1 MKKILAMFLLMPS
14 LAFAEPKTA
23 TYETICLNGKD
34 LTNTVNEFKEIP
46 FVRGLSVPLTQQE
59 RKLSLV
65 IFANPTTGSF
75 TIVEKAGEDLYC
87 ILAIGGG
94 FEPVP
99 KDIQDDVKQGQ
110 EKSTL

>member
-1 MKKILAMFLLMPS
+1 MFLLMPS
-14 LAFAEPKTA
+14 LVFAEPKTA

-34 LTNTVNEFKEIP
+34 LTNTVNEFKELP

-99 KDIQDDVKQGQ
+99 KDIQVDVKQGQ